1 MQSRSWRCPLLTGGL
16 AMAALLT
23 LGGTNTAAAKT
34 LDLAASLTS
43 DCSIA
48 DGSES
53 AFMDMEPTTP
63 APNTPDDK
71 QPKTCRI
78 NGNCWKPA
86 YCAKEEGTCKGQ
98 GVCKAKPE
106 TCPADLVEPVCGCNH
121 KTYNNECLAAKAG
134 MNVLHKG
141 KCDKHRR

>member
-1 MQSRSWRCPLLTGGL
+1 MQSRSWRCPLLAGAL

-23 LGGTNTAAAKT
+23 LGGTNTAVAKT
-34 LDLAASLTS
+34 LDAASLTS
-43 DCSIA
+43 DCGIA
-48 DGSES
+48 NGSEL
-53 AFMDMEPTTP
+53 AFIDMEPTTP

-106 TCPADLVEPVCGCNH
+106 TCPADIVEPVCGCNY
-121 KTYNNECLAAKAG
+121 KTYNSECLAAKAG

-141 KCDKHRR
+141 KCEKHRK